1 MIQKLLRTRLVS
13 FVVRQA
19 LESGEKRVWTM
30 TSSGAPY
37 GYRNFVS
44 SDERAGVIVEWCL
57 ESTHDADLIRRL
69 QVFHTT
75 IKGATVVAF
84 VDSIEDRKQLRFSWI
99 RYLGFQPAPTT
110 ATKTKV
116 IVAPK
121 MAEQM
126 FREPIVEARE
136 RYLQLAETGK
146 WVYTAPFSK
155 SEPVYKRI
163 LAKVTEVA
171 TLAFR

>member
-1 MIQKLLRTRLVS
+1 M
-13 FVVRQA
+13 
-19 LESGEKRVWTM
+19 
-30 TSSGAPY
+30 
-37 GYRNFVS
+37 
-44 SDERAGVIVEWCL
+44 IVEWCL

-126 FREPIVEARE
+126 FREPVAEARE
-136 RYLQLAETGK
+136 RHLQLAETGK
-146 WVYTAPFSK
+146 WVYTAPFIK
-155 SEPVYKRI
+155 SEPFYKRI
-163 LAKVTEVA
+163 LGKITQVA
-171 TLAFR
+171 TLALR